1 MSVFPKRV
9 TYIQRECRV
18 KGEMCKKCDVCV
30 KAIEI
35 KIGINCERIQGSND
49 GL

>member
-1 MSVFPKRV
+1 
-9 TYIQRECRV
+9 
-18 KGEMCKKCDVCV
+18 MCKKCDVCV

-35 KIGINCERIQGSND
+35 KIEINCECIGSND

>member
-1 MSVFPKRV
+1 
-9 TYIQRECRV
+9 
-18 KGEMCKKCDVCV
+18 MCKKCDVCV

-35 KIGINCERIQGSND
+35 KIEINCERIQGSND